1 MAEAMS
7 SKCGRTKALGF
18 GVQAIGGMRNS
29 DINRSSNTVIDCNYR
44 KVRPSSGPAPA
55 NERVS
60 RQGGPRSSTASV
72 SFMDMVT
79 SPPTATPPRNS
90 STPYRFTPP
99 LRERAREP
107 PPIRENA
114 SSEHTRRHQESL
126 PPLTS
131 RCPPPPY
138 LILRQ

>member
-7 SKCGRTKALGF
+7 PKCGRTKALGF
-18 GVQAIGGMRNS
+18 GVGQLEGMRNK
-29 DINRSSNTVIDCNYR
+29 DINRSSNIVIDCNYR
-44 KVRPSSGPAPA
+44 RVRPSSGPAPA

-60 RQGGPRSSTASV
+60 RQGGPRSSTDSV

-99 LRERAREP
+99 LRKNARASLCQFARTP
-107 PPIRENA
+107 RPNTQDG
-114 SSEHTRRHQESL
+114 TRKA
-126 PPLTS
+126 
-131 RCPPPPY
+131 CPH
-138 LILRQ
+138 